1 MSWFL
6 IWNNVT
12 QCIYKKGALVRHNNN
27 THTIKTTTKSTNRQQ
42 HENTHKYMG
51 ITTTRTLLMY
61 HCIFSFN
68 PLLSSSYTNNVIIKY
83 NHLRLSQPFTT
94 LSTTSYKIKKK
105 HIMHSNTLDHIYQS
119 ALSPTNFPQDTENLR
134 YYTTMKLIP
143 RSTSLLHIN

>member
-1 MSWFL
+1 ML
-6 IWNNVT
+6 
-12 QCIYKKGALVRHNNN
+12 CIYKKGALVRHNNN
-27 THTIKTTTKSTNRQQ
+27 THTIS
-42 HENTHKYMG
+42 ENTWNNNNISTYMG

-61 HCIFSFN
+61 HCIFSYN
-68 PLLSSSYTNNVIIKY
+68 PILSSSYTNNLIIKY

-134 YYTTMKLIP
+134 YYTTLKLIP